1 MKIRTTA
8 ILALTVVGAFAG
20 ETIQEAEKPENN
32 GDWCD
37 RFDSLSQIYK
47 DKENPYIQEIEL
59 YFRAHYQFGYTDG
72 DNLGQNF
79 SGHGGEFRRF
89 RVGAAVEFLDGFKL
103 VGRINVEE
111 GGYRDDKIGYDD
123 FDQLYL
129 EYDFGDVGVF
139 ENVVLGYGR
148 YKIAVGGEEHD
159 SSRDIKTVERS
170 NLNNYFA
177 PDRSTGV
184 SLEAEYGEVKMH
196 FGVFTTDE
204 AEALANWN
212 AGVDFGVF
220 TPDEAEALANWN
232 AGVAYYASFNFDVGK
247 KKELIVDFIYNDINA
262 EGQDPDNNS
271 DSIGYEW
278 AASVTHLSEIGKI
291 DLFLN
296 ATYGKTHAGDSV
308 YGVVVM
314 PSTFL
319 IEDKLEA
326 VVRYQYAASDA
337 VDGFSINKRNVDN
350 VADAD
355 GVGIGAG
362 DSNHTIYAGLN
373 YFLCED
379 HAKFQIGAENE
390 TLTGGFT
397 NVEATTLWAAFK
409 LDF

>member
-1 MKIRTTA
+1 MKIRTIAT
-8 ILALTVVGAFAG
+8 LALTAVGAFAG
-20 ETIQEAEKPENN
+20 ETTQEAEKPENN

-47 DKENPYIQEIEL
+47 DNENPYIQEIEL

-72 DNLGQNF
+72 VNRGQNF

-111 GGYRDDKIGYDD
+111 GGYRDDKIGYDG

-139 ENVVLGYGR
+139 DNVTLGYGR
-148 YKIAVGGEEHD
+148 YKIAFGGEEHD
-159 SSRDIKTVERS
+159 SSSEIKTVERS
-170 NLNNYFA
+170 NLNNFFA
-177 PDRSTGV
+177 PDRSTGF
-184 SLEAEYGEVKMH
+184 SLEAEYEDVEMK

-204 AEALANWN
+204 EEALA
-212 AGVDFGVF
+212 D
-220 TPDEAEALANWN
+220 WN
-232 AGVAYYASFNFDVGK
+232 AGVAYYASFEFDLGK
-247 KKELIVDFIYNDINA
+247 KNDLIVDFIYNDANPA
-262 EGQDPDNNS
+262 VEA

-278 AASVTHLSEIGKI
+278 AASVTHLSEIGDI

-296 ATYGKTHAGDSV
+296 ATYGRTHSGNDV
-308 YGVVVM
+308 HGIVVM
-314 PSTFL
+314 PSTE
-319 IEDKLEA
+319 IIKDKLEA
-326 VVRYQYAASDA
+326 VVRYQYANADA
-337 VDGFSINKRNVDN
+337 RVFKINKRNVDN

-355 GVGIGAG
+355 GVGIGNRLG
-362 DSNHTIYAGLN
+362 DGDLNHTIYAGLN

-379 HAKFQIGAENE
+379 HAKFQIGAESE
-390 TLTGGFT
+390 TLTGRFT

>member
-1 MKIRTTA
+1 MKIRTIAT
-8 ILALTVVGAFAG
+8 LALTAVGAFAG
-20 ETIQEAEKPENN
+20 ETTQEAEKPENN

-47 DKENPYIQEIEL
+47 DKKNPYIQEIEL

-111 GGYRDDKIGYDD
+111 GGYRDDKIGYDG

-139 ENVVLGYGR
+139 DNIVLGYGR
-148 YKIAVGGEEHD
+148 YKIDVGGEEHD
-159 SSRDIKTVERS
+159 SSSEIKTVERS
-170 NLNNYFA
+170 NLNNFFA
-177 PDRSTGV
+177 PDRSTGFT
-184 SLEAEYGEVKMH
+184 LEAEYGDAAMT

-204 AEALANWN
+204 EEALADWN
-212 AGVDFGVF
+212 AGTAYFASVDF
-220 TPDEAEALANWN
+220 DL
-232 AGVAYYASFNFDVGK
+232 GK
-247 KKELIVDFIYNDINA
+247 DHNLILDFLYNDTNPASKI
-262 EGQDPDNNS
+262 

-278 AASVTHLSEIGKI
+278 AASVTHLSEIGDI

-296 ATYGKTHAGDSV
+296 ATYGRTRGGNDV
-308 YGVVVM
+308 YGFVVM
-314 PSTFL
+314 PSTEL
-319 IEDKLEA
+319 IKNKLEA
-326 VVRYQYAASDA
+326 VVRYQYANADA
-337 VDGFSINKRNVDN
+337 RVFEINKRNVDN

-362 DSNHTIYAGLN
+362 DLNHTIYAGLN

-379 HAKFQIGAENE
+379 HAKFQIGAEYE
-390 TLTGGFT
+390 TLTGRFT
-397 NVEATTLWAAFK
+397 DVEATTLWAAFK

>member
-1 MKIRTTA
+1 MKIRTIAT
-8 ILALTVVGAFAG
+8 LALTAVGAFAG

-37 RFDSLSQIYK
+37 RFDSPSQIYK
-47 DKENPYIQEIEL
+47 DKKNPYIQEIEL

-111 GGYRDDKIGYDD
+111 GGYRDYKPGYDG

-139 ENVVLGYGR
+139 ENVTLGYGR
-148 YKIAVGGEEHD
+148 YKIAFGGEEHD
-159 SSRDIKTVERS
+159 SSREIKTVERS

-184 SLEAEYGEVKMH
+184 SLEAEYGDVKMH

-204 AEALANWN
+204 EEALADWKSPSTSRSCS
-212 AGVDFGVF
+212 FGCL
-220 TPDEAEALANWN
+220 TT
-232 AGVAYYASFNFDVGK
+232 AGVAYYASFEFDLGK
-247 KKELIVDFIYNDINA
+247 KNDLIVDFIYNDANPA
-262 EGQDPDNNS
+262 VEA

-278 AASVTHLSEIGKI
+278 AASVTHLSEIGDI

-296 ATYGKTHAGDSV
+296 ATYGKTHGGNDV
-308 YGVVVM
+308 YGFVVM
-314 PSTFL
+314 PSTEL
-319 IEDKLEA
+319 IKNKLEA
-326 VVRYQYAASDA
+326 VVRYQYANADA
-337 VDGFSINKRNVDN
+337 RVFKINDRNVDN

-355 GVGIGAG
+355 GVGIGNRLG
-362 DSNHTIYAGLN
+362 DGDLNHTIYAGLN

-379 HAKFQIGAENE
+379 HAKFQIGAEYE
-390 TLTGGFT
+390 TLTGRFVD
-397 NVEATTLWAAFK
+397 VEATTLWAAFK